1 MAQSEDGAETV
12 MQGGDE
18 YLTSRPISVGR
29 NLISGQPLSGMAYDF
44 GERIDD
50 IYIDS
55 VSQTATVQ
63 LREVTPN
70 GKYLEGQGQLLLLDL
85 QEDRVR
91 WSRPIIYPYGQSGI
105 TQDGDCLLYYD
116 GRATSRLDMMNGHPL
131 WEARYSFWYVD
142 LDSTRRFGLG
152 YPPSGGESVS
162 YVDLNTGERVWK
174 RRFPYEHWNDVYRL
188 NDTTVLIF
196 GSGFHQFNLSTGEGW
211 NYAAVTSKRNDRG
224 RRFLSNLLGISSAIF
239 LGTGFYTWGGVNQ
252 IQGLYAEPLITD
264 DRIYFSCA
272 DRMVALDR
280 NGQLQWERELPKNIA
295 SYSEL
300 IPSDSVLYLVGRGFA
315 FISGAVSSYGRPF
328 FAAYNQQ
335 SGKPI
340 FFNVIDQRK
349 CQIRAIRPVMD
360 SLVFVTEDRID
371 CRSLQ
376 DGLSGRE
383 VLIDTAQ
390 YGEVIR
396 DVDPERYFRRDAR
409 TGKFTHV
416 VGSLDSWGVYTTKR
430 KLLLLD
436 KYQQIA
442 EVLELDSLYYLRD
455 KRDNLSLLRRE
466 NISCLVDD
474 NGTLLAEVQTPTTP
488 MWIGTQWFVSVSKGI
503 MRLDIGDIF
512 RQRYRQLGDEP
523 EKLLGQWVRQP
534 ENPMVLID

>member
-1 MAQSEDGAETV
+1 MAQSDNGAETG
-12 MQGGDE
+12 MQGGDANM
-18 YLTSRPISVGR
+18 TSKPISVGR
-29 NLISGQPLSGMAYDF
+29 NLISGEPLSGIAYDF
-44 GERIDD
+44 GERIYDF
-50 IYIDS
+50 YIDS
-55 VSQTATVQ
+55 ISRTATVQ
-63 LREVTPN
+63 LRGMAPN
-70 GKYLEGQGQLLLLDL
+70 GKYLAGQGQLLLLDL

-131 WEARYSFWYVD
+131 WEARYSFWYVN

-152 YPPSGGESVS
+152 YPPSGVESVS

-174 RRFPYEHWNDVYRL
+174 RRFPYEHWNDVYHL

-280 NGQLQWERELPKNIA
+280 NGQLQWERELPKKIA

-315 FISGAVSSYGRPF
+315 FISGTVSSYGHPF
-328 FAAYNQQ
+328 FAAYDQQ

-340 FFNVIDQRK
+340 FFNVIDQRE
-349 CQIRAIRPVMD
+349 CQIRAIRPLQD

-390 YGEVIR
+390 YGEIIR
-396 DVDPERYFRRDAR
+396 DIDPERFFKWDRQTNR
-409 TGKFTHV
+409 FTYV
-416 VGSLDSWGVYTTKR
+416 VSSLDSWGVYTTKN

-436 KYQQIA
+436 QQQRIT
-442 EVLELDSLYYLRD
+442 EVMELDSLYYLWG
-455 KRDNLSLLRRE
+455 KRDNLSLLRRD
-466 NISCLVDD
+466 STTCLVDD
-474 NGTLLAEVQTPTTP
+474 NGTLLAEVVTRLVP
-488 MWIGTQWFVSVSKGI
+488 MWIGNHWFIVRPNGL
-503 MRLDIGDIF
+503 MRIDLEEIF
-512 RQRYRQLGDEP
+512 RRRYRPMDDQP
-523 EKLLGQWVRQP
+523 VKLLGQWIRKSDHSLS
-534 ENPMVLID
+534 LID